1 MSENQSLIS
10 NADCKLINDTNKKRR
25 QSSIDIL
32 FDWRGWFTPRKF
44 GEKYEKLHD
53 DNDKTKAEPA
63 VGYFQLFRCADRLD
77 IIMIAIALCLAIL
90 NGAAYTI
97 RFIVFGE
104 LISSFAEEKFVGLC
118 PPEQNV
124 SITFKNTTEC
134 QWTIE
139 INATNHNL
147 SQTSCLDE
155 NSSVV
160 PAQPI
165 FTPGFL
171 DGADKNLYRLLIIS
185 AVELFCI
192 GFRYFLLAWSTGR
205 QTARIRIRLLQSLMR
220 RNITYCDM
228 NSISQFSVK
237 LFNNVDNLSKGI
249 GFESSMLIMTV
260 FATIFSAIYALS
272 INWQLA
278 LAILGTVPFTMVGA
292 YGFSKLT
299 AIETKKQL
307 DVYAQAGAVVQEVF
321 SSLRTVLSLNGE
333 KFEEKRYVSKL
344 RATRW
349 NNIRKGAAFGLL
361 AGWVYLIGY
370 AIYSIGFGF
379 GSYLMHRRESD
390 SIPFHDII
398 VIIVVLV
405 RPITNVA
412 FVSPF
417 FQLLE
422 EARGAVA
429 PVFRLID
436 EDENMDLNEIQTFQ
450 DSTTSEEAMNIE
462 GDIQFDNINFTYPA
476 RPDAPVLNNLT
487 LTARLGETTALV
499 GSNGSGK
506 STSVSLLLRFYK
518 PTSGSIKIRD
528 QSIADC
534 NLKHLRR
541 KIGVV
546 SQEPIL
552 FATTIYENIRFGR
565 ENATKAEIEDAAQ
578 QASAHDFIMQLPN
591 KYETIV
597 GERGVQLSG
606 GEKQR
611 VALARAL
618 VKQPVIVV
626 LDEATSA
633 LDNKNE
639 KIVQEALDRA
649 CKGRTTIVIAHRLAA
664 VKNAHRIYVLDKGS
678 VIEQGTHETLMAQKE
693 SRYRELMRAQHTED
707 DIDETSDPKQMDE
720 DAKQLLER
728 SRFYSYHEIDD
739 KDQMTTSRRPAFIRL
754 LSMNRPEWAT
764 ILIGCLACLLGGLC
778 QLVQVFLLTYSLNAF
793 GECTYQKRTHI
804 ITECSTLLILT
815 GIFNLIFRFIQYT
828 ALAIS
833 GSKLT
838 ERICAKTFVHFLSQ
852 EMAFFDRPENS
863 SGAIC
868 NRLSSDAL
876 AVQHMAGTR
885 LGIIC
890 ESLATFGI
898 GIFVGYFYS
907 WELTTVLLLFVLI
920 FFGVALF
927 QINWQ
932 SRLNQRSDRILG
944 LASSLAVEIIHNM
957 RIVKQLANEKEF
969 LQRFSDFITKE
980 FKARRNDIIISSF
993 IYSIYWGTAPLI
1005 LLVLCW
1011 QSLTL
1016 IQHGEM
1022 NKQNISIVFAY
1033 SIFGLESLRCIMT
1046 LTRQMSESLTAARSF
1061 FTLLDRIPAIDNR
1074 STDGKQLADLQ
1085 GEISFEQVKFAYA
1098 SRPKKC
1104 VLNKFQLT
1112 IKPGQRVALI
1122 GSSGSGKSTV
1132 IQLLERFY
1140 EPIKGHVSLD
1150 GVDIRQLN
1158 IQWLRSRFG
1167 LVSQEPVLFN
1177 LTVAENIAYGQE
1189 NIPMEDIIDAATKA
1203 NIHHFI
1209 EQLPQG
1215 YDTKVGMKGSHLS
1228 GGEKQRIAIARV
1240 LLRRPKILLLDEA
1253 TSAMDAHNEQIVQEA
1268 LEKAHTDDPT
1278 RTSLIVA
1285 HRLSTIRLCDVICVL
1300 DHGIVIES
1308 GNHTDLMERRGFYY
1322 NMLVHNSS

>member
-1 MSENQSLIS
+1 MSENQSLTQKVEY
-10 NADCKLINDTNKKRR
+10 KLINDTNKKRR
-25 QSSIDIL
+25 QSSIGIL
-32 FDWRGWFTPRKF
+32 FDWRGWFTSRECD
-44 GEKYEKLHD
+44 EKYEKLHD
-53 DNDKTKAEPA
+53 DNDKTKAESA
-63 VGYFQLFRCADRLD
+63 VGYLQLFRCADQLD

-90 NGAAYTI
+90 NGAAYTA

-104 LISSFAEEKFVGLC
+104 LISSFAEEKFIGRC

-124 SITFKNTTEC
+124 SITFNITTEC
-134 QWTIE
+134 QRTIE

-147 SQTSCLDE
+147 SQTSCLYE

-160 PAQPI
+160 PTQPI

-171 DGADKNLYRLLIIS
+171 DGANQNLYWLLLIS

-192 GFRYFLLAWSTGR
+192 GFRYFLLAWSAGR

-220 RNITYCDM
+220 RARYCLLLHVSNI
-228 NSISQFSVK
+228 
-237 LFNNVDNLSKGI
+237 DNLSKGI

-260 FATIFSAIYALS
+260 FATIFSAIYAL
-272 INWQLA
+272 IVNWQLSLVI
-278 LAILGTVPFTMVGA
+278 LATVPFTMVGA

-349 NNIRKGAAFGLL
+349 NSIRKGAAFGLL

-370 AIYSIGFGF
+370 VIYSIGFAF
-379 GSYLMHRRESD
+379 GSYLMNRGEYD

-429 PVFRLID
+429 PVFQLID

-450 DSTTSEEAMNIE
+450 DSTTSEVALNIE
-462 GDIQFDNINFTYPA
+462 GDIQFDNINFAYPA
-476 RPDAPVLNNLT
+476 RPNVPVLNNLT
-487 LTARLGETTALV
+487 LTARVGETTALV

-506 STSVSLLLRFYK
+506 STVVSLLLRFYE

-534 NLKHLRR
+534 NLKQLRK

-565 ENATKAEIEDAAQ
+565 ENATRVEIVDAAQ
-578 QASAHDFIMQLPN
+578 QANAHDFIMQLPN

-639 KIVQEALDRA
+639 KIVQEALDRT

-678 VIEQGTHETLMAQKE
+678 VIEQGTHETLMAQE
-693 SRYRELMRAQHTED
+693 GSHYRELMRVQHTED
-707 DIDETSDPKQMDE
+707 DIDETSDPTHMDE
-720 DAKQLLER
+720 DAKQPLER
-728 SRFYSYHEIDD
+728 SRYYSYYEIDD
-739 KDQMTTSRRPAFIRL
+739 KDQMTTSRRPVFIRL
-754 LSMNRPEWAT
+754 LSMNRPEWVI
-764 ILIGCLACLLGGLC
+764 ILVGCLACLFGGLC
-778 QLVQVFLLTYSLNAF
+778 QLVQVFLLTDSLNAF
-793 GECTYQKRTHI
+793 GECTYQKRTHTI
-804 ITECSTLLILT
+804 NKYSLLLILT

-828 ALAIS
+828 ALATS

-838 ERICAKTFVHFLSQ
+838 ERICAKAFTHFLSQ

-920 FFGVALF
+920 FFGLALF

-932 SRLNQRSDRILG
+932 SRLNQRSDQILG

-969 LQRFSDFITKE
+969 LHRFSDFITKE

-993 IYSIYWGTAPLI
+993 IYSVYWGTAPLI
-1005 LLVLCW
+1005 L
-1011 QSLTL
+1011 
-1016 IQHGEM
+1016 M
-1022 NKQNISIVFAY
+1022 FAY

-1061 FTLLDRIPAIDNR
+1061 FNLLDRIPTIDNR
-1074 STDGKQLADLQ
+1074 STDCKQLADLQ
-1085 GEISFEQVKFAYA
+1085 GEISFEQVKFAYV

-1158 IQWLRSRFG
+1158 IQWLRSRLG

-1177 LTVAENIAYGQE
+1177 LTVAENIAYGLE
-1189 NIPMEDIIDAATKA
+1189 NILIEDIIDAATKA

-1253 TSAMDAHNEQIVQEA
+1253 TSAMDAHNEQIVQDA
-1268 LEKAHTDDPT
+1268 LEKAQTDDPT
-1278 RTSLIVA
+1278 RTSLIIA
-1285 HRLSTIRLCDVICVL
+1285 HRLSTIRSCDVICVL
-1300 DHGIVIES
+1300 DHGIVVES

-1322 NMLVHNSS
+1322 NMLVHNST

>member
-1 MSENQSLIS
+1 MSENQSLTQKVEY
-10 NADCKLINDTNKKRR
+10 KLINDTNKKRR
-25 QSSIDIL
+25 QSSIGIL
-32 FDWRGWFTPRKF
+32 FDWRGWFTSRECD
-44 GEKYEKLHD
+44 EKYEKLHD
-53 DNDKTKAEPA
+53 DNDKTKAESA
-63 VGYFQLFRCADRLD
+63 VGYLQLFRCADQLD

-90 NGAAYTI
+90 NGAAYTA

-104 LISSFAEEKFVGLC
+104 LISSFAEEKFIGRC

-124 SITFKNTTEC
+124 SITFNITTEC
-134 QWTIE
+134 QRTIE

-147 SQTSCLDE
+147 SQTSCLYE

-160 PAQPI
+160 PTQPI

-171 DGADKNLYRLLIIS
+171 DGANQNLYWLLLIS

-192 GFRYFLLAWSTGR
+192 GFRYFLLAWSAGR

-220 RNITYCDM
+220 R
-228 NSISQFSVK
+228 
-237 LFNNVDNLSKGI
+237 
-249 GFESSMLIMTV
+249 
-260 FATIFSAIYALS
+260 
-272 INWQLA
+272 
-278 LAILGTVPFTMVGA
+278 
-292 YGFSKLT
+292 LT

-349 NNIRKGAAFGLL
+349 NSIRKGAAFGLL

-370 AIYSIGFGF
+370 VIYSIGFAF
-379 GSYLMHRRESD
+379 GSYLMNRGEYD

-429 PVFRLID
+429 PVFQLID

-450 DSTTSEEAMNIE
+450 DSTTSEVALNIE
-462 GDIQFDNINFTYPA
+462 GDIQFDNINFAYPA
-476 RPDAPVLNNLT
+476 RPNVPVLNNLT
-487 LTARLGETTALV
+487 LTARVGETTALV

-506 STSVSLLLRFYK
+506 STVVSLLLRFYE

-534 NLKHLRR
+534 NLKQLRK

-565 ENATKAEIEDAAQ
+565 ENATRVEIVDAAQ
-578 QASAHDFIMQLPN
+578 QANAHDFIMQLPN

-639 KIVQEALDRA
+639 KIVQEALDRT

-678 VIEQGTHETLMAQKE
+678 VIEQGTHETLMAQE
-693 SRYRELMRAQHTED
+693 GSHYRELMRVQHTED
-707 DIDETSDPKQMDE
+707 DIDETSDPTHMDE
-720 DAKQLLER
+720 DAKQPLER
-728 SRFYSYHEIDD
+728 SRYYSYYEIDD
-739 KDQMTTSRRPAFIRL
+739 KDQMTTSRRPVFIRL
-754 LSMNRPEWAT
+754 LSMNRPEWVI
-764 ILIGCLACLLGGLC
+764 ILVGCLACLFGGLC
-778 QLVQVFLLTYSLNAF
+778 QLVQVFLLTDSLNAF
-793 GECTYQKRTHI
+793 GECTYQKRTHTI
-804 ITECSTLLILT
+804 NKYSLLLILT

-828 ALAIS
+828 ALATS

-838 ERICAKTFVHFLSQ
+838 ERICAKAFTHFLSQ

-920 FFGVALF
+920 FFGLALF

-932 SRLNQRSDRILG
+932 SRLNQRSDQILG

-969 LQRFSDFITKE
+969 LHRFSDFITKE
-980 FKARRNDIIISSF
+980 FK
-993 IYSIYWGTAPLI
+993 
-1005 LLVLCW
+1005 
-1011 QSLTL
+1011 
-1016 IQHGEM
+1016 M
-1022 NKQNISIVFAY
+1022 FAY

-1061 FTLLDRIPAIDNR
+1061 FNLLDRIPTIDNR
-1074 STDGKQLADLQ
+1074 STDCKQLADLQ
-1085 GEISFEQVKFAYA
+1085 GEISFEQVKFAYV

-1158 IQWLRSRFG
+1158 IQWLRSRLG

-1177 LTVAENIAYGQE
+1177 LTVAENIAYGLE
-1189 NIPMEDIIDAATKA
+1189 NILIEDIIDAATKA

-1253 TSAMDAHNEQIVQEA
+1253 TSAMDAHNEQIVQDA
-1268 LEKAHTDDPT
+1268 LEKAQTDDPT
-1278 RTSLIVA
+1278 RTSLIIA
-1285 HRLSTIRLCDVICVL
+1285 HRLSTIRSCDVICVL
-1300 DHGIVIES
+1300 DHGIVVES

-1322 NMLVHNSS
+1322 NMLVHNST